1 MIGKAEWFER
11 RKYGGWG
18 MHPKTWQGWAY
29 IGAFMIA
36 LLAFHL
42 AWSWDDLTRAAVTI
56 MWAAVLGIDT
66 LHMMAAMKSDER
78 EKKIEALSERNA
90 AWAMIA
96 ILTAGILTQLL
107 YYGLQERLY
116 VDPFLVGALAA
127 GVIAKSMSN
136 YMYERK
142 PL

>member
-1 MIGKAEWFER
+1 MIGKAEWCER

-18 MHPKTWQGWAY
+18 LNPRTWQGWAY
-29 IGAFMIA
+29 IGAFIVA

-42 AWSWDDLTRAAVTI
+42 AWEWDDMTRAAVTI
-56 MWAAVLGIDT
+56 IWAAVLGFDC
-66 LHMMAAMKSDER
+66 LHIMATMKKDER
-78 EKKIEALSERNA
+78 EQRIEALSERNA

-96 ILTAGILTQLL
+96 VLIAGVFVQLF
-107 YYGLQERLY
+107 YNALQERIY
-116 VDPFLVGALAA
+116 VDPFLAAALAA
-127 GVIAKSMSN
+127 GVIAKTMSN